1 MVRDVRVQI
10 YLELSSVLSKCFP
23 LQGSAW
29 REEKLIEETDVD
41 DALLR
46 RLVGELTEVVSKAGE
61 NAGKRCRET
70 LQISDQ
76 ARFTKVYQHP
86 SWELAEEM

>member
-1 MVRDVRVQI
+1 M
-10 YLELSSVLSKCFP
+10 
-23 LQGSAW
+23 
-29 REEKLIEETDVD
+29 D